1 MIVYIAQGN
10 PEPVEVEGGS
20 LLDGM
25 IAAQENVGIITW
37 DDLGKAIAQGTAG
50 SMGTR
55 VAVIDLDAAGVRAI
69 HAALWVAHGE

>member
-10 PEPVEVEGGS
+10 PEPVEVEGDS

-50 SMGTR
+50 PKGTR